1 MQRPEF
7 RVKLSVISELFKLL
21 TIRQPVGLLLL
32 ISFLLTT
39 CGCLFH
45 NKQINSPTAAGL
57 ESNSLRDPNTLN
69 EPVEDMYRSLIK
81 KQTAYYEHANYNV
94 LCLSGGGSYGAYTV
108 GVLTGWTQRGDRPCF
123 DVVTGISTGALIA
136 PFAFLGSAFDPTI
149 LSLYTNVETRDIYRI
164 KGPCGILSESF
175 ATNKPL
181 RKMMDQ
187 MVHPELV
194 QAVAREHQKGRRLYI
209 GTTEAEG
216 KRFVV
221 WDMGAIASQGR
232 PQDIELMKEILLA
245 SSAIPGVF
253 PAARIPVY
261 VNGQCFHEM
270 HVDGTVSQSV
280 FFRPPVQAIQHPK
293 PTNVYVIVAGKLY
306 ADSASVSPSAI
317 NIAIENL
324 QSFSYAHTRGDLVRI
339 WSMCSMAGY
348 GFKLAAIPQDCPA
361 PKSMTE
367 FKPEEM
373 QNLVQSAVRQMLS
386 GTAWRSTP
394 PGNEPGE
401 EPLLRTTNE
410 LIHLPR

>member
-1 MQRPEF
+1 MKQ
-7 RVKLSVISELFKLL
+7 ELFKLKL
-21 TIRQPVGLLLL
+21 RGQPFLAL
-32 ISFLLTT
+32 SFLVFFVFTT
-39 CGCLFH
+39 GCLFH

-57 ESNSLRDPNTLN
+57 ETNTLRDPKTLD
-69 EPVEDMYRSLIK
+69 EPVEEAYRSLARR
-81 KQTAYYEHANYNV
+81 QAVHHEHANYNV

-123 DVVTGISTGALIA
+123 DVVTGVSTGALIA
-136 PFAFLGSAFDPTI
+136 PFAFLGSAYDPMI
-149 LSLYTNVETRDIYRI
+149 SSLYTQVETRDIYRL
-164 KGPCGILSESF
+164 KGICGVFSESF

-181 RKMMDQ
+181 RKLMDQ
-187 MVHPELV
+187 LVHEDMM

-232 PQDIELMKEILLA
+232 PQDLELLKEILLA

-261 VNGQCFHEM
+261 VNGQCFQEM

-293 PTNVYVIVAGKLY
+293 PTNVYVVVAGKLY
-306 ADSASVSPSAI
+306 ADAASVSPRAI

-324 QSFSYAHTRGDLVRI
+324 QSFSYAHTRGDLIRI
-339 WSMCSMAGY
+339 WSMCSLAGY
-348 GFKLAAIPQDCPA
+348 GFKLASIPQESPA

-367 FKPEEM
+367 FEPTAM
-373 QNLVQSAVRQMLS
+373 QNLVQTGVRQMLS
-386 GTAWRSTP
+386 GTAWRSSP
-394 PGNEPGE
+394 PGLEPGE